1 MRTITIDLFSGL
13 GGFSLPARWMGWY
26 TAIMCEIDP
35 ACQIVL
41 KHHFPEAYIH
51 GDIHT
56 LTWEII
62 NEEIEKRYGPGWR
75 NSTRLICQGGFPCQ
89 PWSAAGKRLG
99 KEDSRHLWPEM
110 LRVIQECRPDA
121 IVGENVSGIVSWDG
135 GLVFEEV
142 QTDLEAEGYEV
153 QAVVVPACSVGAP
166 HRRDRVWFVA
176 NSKVLRHRLGKDSGN
191 IGEWDGCKD
200 KQGKDTNIWCELG
213 GLGNSRT
220 PTHPRLPESQGRDEV
235 EEGQQHGGWR
245 LAWSQLASFGGAWPF
260 AYATNYDDWRN
271 FGKEE
276 GRQESKLRGNTKSP
290 NVAYATI
297 EGSKEWVKANGRANI
312 AENGAGLVNESE
324 RFGSESDVTNA
335 DEFNGDGSG
344 LYPSEIPQH
353 ETSGVCV
360 VAPNTNVK
368 RLRRQSDGKG
378 NAGQFGETGAGSH
391 WQNFPTEPPL
401 RVGDDGISARL
412 GRVCLPGTKR
422 KLTESAVNK
431 MGLKMAGN
439 AVVPQVVFQI
449 FKALE
454 ATW

>member
-1 MRTITIDLFSGL
+1 MRVITVDLFSGM
-13 GGFSLPARWMGWY
+13 GGFALASHWMGWE
-26 TAIMCEIDP
+26 TAIICEIDDN
-35 ACQIVL
+35 CKVVL
-41 KHHFPEAYIH
+41 AHHFPGAYIH

-56 LTWEII
+56 LTGKLI

-75 NSTRLICQGGFPCQ
+75 DTTRLICQGGFPCQ
-89 PWSAAGKRLG
+89 PYSAAGKRLG

-176 NSKVLRHRLGKDSGN
+176 NSKSERLGKAGQCVDRSTKWNCGIGN
-191 IGEWDGCKD
+191 E
-200 KQGKDTNIWCELG
+200 
-213 GLGNSRT
+213 R
-220 PTHPRLPESQGRDEV
+220 PFTHSRLPESQGRDEV

-260 AYATNYDDWRN
+260 AYAT
-271 FGKEE
+271 
-276 GRQESKLRGNTKSP
+276 
-290 NVAYATI
+290 I
-297 EGSKEWVKANGRANI
+297 EGSKEWVKANGRANLT
-312 AENGAGLVNESE
+312 ENGAGLVNEFE
-324 RFGSESDVTNA
+324 RLGSESDATDA
-335 DEFNGDGSG
+335 
-344 LYPSEIPQH
+344 
-353 ETSGVCV
+353 
-360 VAPNTNVK
+360 NVK

-378 NAGQFGETGAGSH
+378 NTGQLGETGAGSN

-454 ATW
+454 ATWK

>member
-1 MRTITIDLFSGL
+1 MRTVTVDLFSGL
-13 GGFSLPARWMGWY
+13 GGFALASHMMGWE
-26 TAIMCEIDP
+26 TAVLCEIADN
-35 ACQIVL
+35 CKVVL
-41 KHHFPEAYIH
+41 AHHFPDAYIH

-56 LTWEII
+56 LTGDWIR
-62 NEEIEKRYGPGWR
+62 EKIKEKYGDESVR
-75 NSTRLICQGGFPCQ
+75 IVLCGGFPCQ
-89 PWSAAGKRLG
+89 PYSAAGKRLG

-110 LRVIQECRPDA
+110 LRVIRECRPDA
-121 IVGENVSGIVSWDG
+121 VVGENVSGIVSWDG

-176 NSKVLRHRLGKDSGN
+176 NATSLG
-191 IGEWDGCKD
+191 IGRAREND
-200 KQGKDTNIWCELG
+200 KLNGGGRRNGEHGKERNSIRNRDNTN
-213 GLGNSRT
+213 GNS
-220 PTHPRLPESQGRDEV
+220 
-235 EEGQQHGGWR
+235 
-245 LAWSQLASFGGAWPF
+245 WSF
-260 AYATNYDDWRN
+260 
-271 FGKEE
+271 
-276 GRQESKLRGNTKSP
+276 
-290 NVAYATI
+290 AYATI
-297 EGSKEWVKANGRANI
+297 EGRKERQQDGQR
-312 AENGAGLVNESE
+312 ENEAQDGSGMDNESE
-324 RFGSESDVTNA
+324 RLGSESDAANA
-335 DEFNGDGSG
+335 KGCGIQRDGAKGQQVEQSPIGEGLPGCRDSG
-344 LYPSEIPQH
+344 TIRDY
-353 ETSGVCV
+353 
-360 VAPNTNVK
+360 
-368 RLRRQSDGKG
+368 
-378 NAGQFGETGAGSH
+378 

>member
-1 MRTITIDLFSGL
+1 MRTITVDLFSGM
-13 GGFSLPARWMGWY
+13 GGFALAAHMMGWE
-26 TAIMCEIDP
+26 TAVLCEIDDN
-35 ACQIVL
+35 CKVVL
-41 KHHFPEAYIH
+41 SHHFPDAYIH

-56 LTWEII
+56 LTGDLIR
-62 NEEIEKRYGPGWR
+62 EKIKEKYGDEPVR
-75 NSTRLICQGGFPCQ
+75 IVLCGGFPCQ
-89 PWSAAGKRLG
+89 PYSAAGKRLG
-99 KEDSRHLWPEM
+99 KEDARHLWPEM

-176 NSKVLRHRLGKDSGN
+176 NLQSERLGKAGECVDLSEKRNCGFGN
-191 IGEWDGCKD
+191 ERATSDASDIERGQQLRERRSYAAGTREKSDRR
-200 KQGKDTNIWCELG
+200 GKKWPL
-213 GLGNSRT
+213 
-220 PTHPRLPESQGRDEV
+220 THPRLPESQGRDETKQ
-235 EEGQQHGGWR
+235 GQQHGGWR

-260 AYATNYDDWRN
+260 AYA
-271 FGKEE
+271 
-276 GRQESKLRGNTKSP
+276 
-290 NVAYATI
+290 AI
-297 EGSKEWVKANGRANI
+297 ERSKEWIKANGRANI

-335 DEFNGDGSG
+335 NEFNGDRSG

-353 ETSGVCV
+353 ETSGVCI
-360 VAPNTNVK
+360 VAPNTNGK
-368 RLRRQSDGKG
+368 RLRRQSDGQG
-378 NAGQFGETGAGSH
+378 NPRQLGETGAGSH

>member
-1 MRTITIDLFSGL
+1 MRVITVDLFSGM
-13 GGFSLPARWMGWY
+13 GGFALASHWMGWE
-26 TAIMCEIDP
+26 TAIICEIDDN
-35 ACQIVL
+35 CKVVL
-41 KHHFPEAYIH
+41 AHHFPGAYIH

-56 LTWEII
+56 LTGKLI

-75 NSTRLICQGGFPCQ
+75 DTTRLICQGGFPCQ
-89 PWSAAGKRLG
+89 PYSAAGKRLG
-99 KEDSRHLWPEM
+99 KEDARHLWPEM

-176 NSKVLRHRLGKDSGN
+176 NAGCN
-191 IGEWDGCKD
+191 IGDGRQNHKPR
-200 KQGKDTNIWCELG
+200 QGERYGDRLRNRREETDILDRSYQAWP
-213 GLGNSRT
+213 T
-220 PTHPRLPESQGRDEV
+220 PHPRLPESQGRDEV

-245 LAWSQLASFGGAWPF
+245 IAWSQLASFGGAWPF
-260 AYATNYDDWRN
+260 AYA
-271 FGKEE
+271 
-276 GRQESKLRGNTKSP
+276 
-290 NVAYATI
+290 AI
-297 EGSKEWVKANGRANI
+297 EGSKEWIKANGRADI
-312 AENGAGLVNESE
+312 AKNGAGLVNEFE
-324 RFGSESDVTNA
+324 RLGSESDAT
-335 DEFNGDGSG
+335 D
-344 LYPSEIPQH
+344 
-353 ETSGVCV
+353 
-360 VAPNTNVK
+360 TNVK

-401 RVGDDGISARL
+401 RVGDDGIPARL

>member
-1 MRTITIDLFSGL
+1 MRVITVDLFSGM
-13 GGFSLPARWMGWY
+13 GGFALASHWMGWE
-26 TAIMCEIDP
+26 TAIICEIDDN
-35 ACQIVL
+35 CKVVL
-41 KHHFPEAYIH
+41 AHHFPGAYIH

-56 LTWEII
+56 LTGKLI

-75 NSTRLICQGGFPCQ
+75 DTTRLICQGGFPCQ
-89 PWSAAGKRLG
+89 PYSAAGKRLG

-176 NSKVLRHRLGKDSGN
+176 QNSN
-191 IGEWDGCKD
+191 IYGCKD
-200 KQGKDTNIWCELG
+200 VPAKGKPDSKGFWVSKPTNSGTISANNEDIERPLTHDNRNMG
-213 GLGNSRT
+213 GGGKAKGKSEFPHDQVCLT
-220 PTHPRLPESQGRDEV
+220 THPRLPESQGRDEV

-260 AYATNYDDWRN
+260 AYATGKGLEGCEWSVNEGGRKRLAKYAEDGYVADTNDTRLQG
-271 FGKEE
+271 GKEQGGIGGSRE
-276 GRQESKLRGNTKSP
+276 GRNEFSTRSFLSK
-290 NVAYATI
+290 
-297 EGSKEWVKANGRANI
+297 W
-312 AENGAGLVNESE
+312 
-324 RFGSESDVTNA
+324 D
-335 DEFNGDGSG
+335 
-344 LYPSEIPQH
+344 Q
-353 ETSGVCV
+353 
-360 VAPNTNVK
+360 
-368 RLRRQSDGKG
+368 
-378 NAGQFGETGAGSH
+378 
-391 WQNFPTEPPL
+391 FPTEPPL

-454 ATW
+454 ATWK